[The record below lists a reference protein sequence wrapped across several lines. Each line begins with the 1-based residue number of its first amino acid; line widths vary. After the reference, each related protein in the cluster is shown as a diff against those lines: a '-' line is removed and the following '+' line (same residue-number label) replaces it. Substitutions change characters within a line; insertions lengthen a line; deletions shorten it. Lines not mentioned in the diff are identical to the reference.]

1 MKGPKSMISFPF
13 PLLFAFVLF
22 VEGYE
27 NKHKVTFE
35 DMSEVNSG
43 TNIKAHKNEDSNKP
57 HEDSNKPRVVK
68 TYVEA
73 AMKGMTAL
81 KANHA
86 DQIEKINT
94 KMNG

>member
-1 MKGPKSMISFPF
+1 MT
-13 PLLFAFVLF
+13 
-22 VEGYE
+22 VEGDE

-35 DMSEVNSG
+35 DMSEVDSG
-43 TNIKAHKNEDSNKP
+43 TNIKVHKD
-57 HEDSNKPRVVK
+57 EDSNKPRVVK

-73 AMKGMTAL
+73 AMKGMTAM

-86 DQIEKINT
+86 DRIEKINT